1 MSKSSR
7 REFPDCRSQD
17 RREFLAATG
26 ALLGVAALSG
36 GVWGA
41 PARSSAAETA
51 VGRLYES
58 LTAEQRTVVVVPWDD
73 ERRTRINANW
83 HVTKAD
89 VRSFTKDQQT
99 LITEIVKGV
108 TSADGY
114 ERFLKQM
121 EDDDGGIGQ
130 YSVGIFGDPSGA
142 PFEFALTGRHLTLRA
157 DGDTT
162 PGAAFGGPIV
172 YGHGAE
178 GDPKQNLFW
187 YQTKKVNEVFAM
199 LDGKQREKALVA
211 SAPAESAVQL
221 RQAGEA
227 LPGIRGRELSS
238 DQKAVLRRSLEAVLA
253 PYRKEDVAEAFEVF
267 EAGGGIDALNVAFY
281 RSGDLDNDQVWDV
294 WRLESPTVVCHFR
307 GAPHV
312 HAYINVARR
321 S

>member
-1 MSKSSR
+1 MSESSR
-7 REFPDCRSQD
+7 RACPDCGSQD

-26 ALLGVAALSG
+26 ALLGVAALSR

-58 LTAEQRTVVVVPWDD
+58 LTAEQRNVVVVPWSD
-73 ERRTRINANW
+73 ERRTRISANW
-83 HVTKAD
+83 HVTKAG
-89 VRSFTKDQQT
+89 VGSFTKEQQAV
-99 LITEIVKGV
+99 ITEIVKGV

-114 ERFLKQM
+114 ERFVKQM

-130 YSVGIFGDPSGA
+130 YSVAIFGEPSGTQ
-142 PFEFALTGRHLTLRA
+142 FEFALTGRHLTLRA

-187 YQTKKVNEVFAM
+187 YQTKQVNEVFAM
-199 LDGKQREKALVA
+199 LEGKQREKALVA
-211 SAPAESAVQL
+211 RAPTENAVLL

-227 LPGIRGRELSS
+227 LPGISGRELSN
-238 DQKAVLRRSLEAVLA
+238 DQKAVLRRSLEAVFA
-253 PYRKEDVAEAFEVF
+253 PYRKEDVAEAFEIF

-312 HAYINVARR
+312 HAYINVAKRG
-321 S
+321 

>member
-1 MSKSSR
+1 MSESSR
-7 REFPDCRSQD
+7 RECPDCGSQD

-41 PARSSAAETA
+41 PSRSSAAETA

-58 LTAEQRTVVVVPWDD
+58 LTAEQRKVVLVPWND
-73 ERRTRINANW
+73 ERRTRISANW
-83 HVTKAD
+83 HVTKAG
-89 VRSFTKDQQT
+89 VRSFTKEQQA
-99 LITEIVKGV
+99 LITQIVEGV

-121 EDDDGGIGQ
+121 EDDDGGIAQ
-130 YSVGIFGDPSGA
+130 YSVAIFGDPNGTQ
-142 PFEFALTGRHLTLRA
+142 FEFALTGRHLTLRA

-187 YQTKKVNEVFAM
+187 YQTKQVNEVFTM

-211 SAPAESAVQL
+211 RAPTENAVQL
-221 RQAGEA
+221 RQAGAA
-227 LPGIRGRELSS
+227 LPGISGRELSS
-238 DQKAVLRRSLEAVLA
+238 DQKAVLRRSLEAVFA

-312 HAYINVARR
+312 HAYINVAKR